1 VVRELVV
8 ACGQACGLG
17 YTRRGEVDVP
27 QIRRQWMV
35 MAALL
40 FAWSACGV
48 PSAGGACRRDPAT
61 NMLECQPGFSGVGG
75 SLLTLA
81 LAIVLYA
88 YKGCTINGCELPYT
102 CNAETKRCEPLRCSE
117 TRSCP
122 AGYRCIMSSKLC
134 R

>member
-1 VVRELVV
+1 MPLW
-8 ACGQACGLG
+8 
-17 YTRRGEVDVP
+17 T
-27 QIRRQWMV
+27 V
-35 MAALL
+35 MAAVLAL
-40 FAWSACGV
+40 SACGI

-75 SLLTLA
+75 SLITLA
-81 LAIVLYA
+81 LAVVLYA
-88 YKGCTINGCELPYT
+88 WKGCTINGCELPNT